1 MKHFL
6 FGVSVLLGATAL
18 TIDSAVAAHPI
29 PLTGTAAST
38 VPMIMG
44 QIPVSPG
51 LNRQS
56 FFETGRLREED
67 TLMFRRPPSDVPRLR
82 DDSSNWQFII
92 FQEGNVSFWMP
103 PGVLTQDEVV
113 LTTAYGDISFRTLVS
128 NDGPYR
134 YIAAYATDLNSQQ
147 VQNPEAILE
156 AMRDRVAPQETFKLT
171 GDRQIK
177 LGDNPGVELTFQ
189 SDTDM
194 IRMRTFLAGN
204 QIYAVGVVQPIK
216 EPRDRAARAFLN
228 ALQLIEP

>member
-1 MKHFL
+1 MKRFL
-6 FGVSVLLGATAL
+6 FGASVLLGTITL
-18 TIDSAVAAHPI
+18 TID
-29 PLTGTAAST
+29 TGTANPAQLDRLFPQAAP
-38 VPMIMG
+38 VIMG

-67 TLMFRRPPSDVPRLR
+67 TLMFRRPPSDVPRMR
-82 DDSSNWQFII
+82 EDSSNWQFII

-113 LTTAYGDISFRTLVS
+113 LTTTYGDITFRTLVS

-134 YIAAYATDLNSQQ
+134 YIAAYAADLNPEQ
-147 VQNPEAILE
+147 VQNPEAILA
-156 AMRDRVAPQETFKLT
+156 AMRDRVAPKDTFELS

-177 LGDNPGVELTFQ
+177 LGDNPGLELTFK
-189 SDTDM
+189 SKTDT
-194 IRMRTFLAGN
+194 ITMRTYLVGN
-204 QIYAVGVVQPIK
+204 QVYAVGVVQPIK
-216 EPRDRAARAFLN
+216 EPRERAARAFLN